1 MKNQI
6 LTTIIAI
13 ALCMVCGTSQAQT
26 TLYYSSPDTLRACDV
41 NRFSVSLV
49 NPVTDT
55 IIITP
60 QLNFPSGTA
69 ASCTTNN
76 NGVNYIFESVT
87 GGTASTLQ
95 TGNTLRFV
103 LNGTGTVTYTYR
115 AEIDCHVIM
124 IDSAAGLVK
133 LQQDFT
139 GSNTYV
145 IHPGNSNSTE
155 QVVNYTK
162 LTELNAGN
170 NFYVNYQQD
179 TTWLFYYKNTLSHR
193 TNIGFTF
200 NVNTALPCTGL
211 LFDPVIRFSN
221 GLHGQSFVYSN
232 NPAADTILLNASD
245 TLVIRVKVKATDCVS
260 CSGMAAAWSYRC
272 NQSQSGCNI
281 CEHSFIHAYT
291 ANMNDKPKID
301 VLRLT
306 PQQAIYDNSC
316 INDTSQTTL
325 WSYNIVN
332 TGNCAIDSIQFDLTQ
347 LGDAAWDVRRLMLM
361 PRKSLV
367 IEKTTMSHC
376 TIDTV
381 MELKS
386 QHLCVDLVDTAVYSC
401 YTKITDFFPGDTVQ
415 IRFALLRC
423 SEDTAVLMNA
433 YKYYNA
439 WMFKNLKTKSI
450 CGVEQFVPTASGFAA
465 GTLLAGQAGGG
476 GYDVHLQ
483 HQFYPSVSDMSVSNS
498 GTGEKATFNV
508 RLLSML
514 NNGKSYVYQLLG
526 CNQPQP
532 QCTTL
537 NGWLRATVVCDTNL
551 TIPNAYSDAF
561 MITLS
566 ATGDTTFYKPYYYNI
581 TQDSLSCQAKKY
593 HYYFNLADSGM
604 RTVIDS
610 GRFVYTLQAC
620 CNSDTDPTPYK
631 AEFHLLADAG
641 NCFTINLPS
650 ASVFHYQEPTFSATD
665 GIAQWLP
672 LSHAGNTISV
682 HCPGCVIPGIIVDHY
697 RMERNTYGLQD
708 SDNDHR
714 ADSATAVIDT
724 GSVWFAQNKN
734 NLSSTTLAFG
744 DRCTDYLRAHVQPGD
759 PGNDGYSYAQ
769 IKQLGL
775 RLNALQLSRIMPL
788 ALDTMM
794 VVPDTLTFYIDD
806 PTDSIGGCLE
816 CEPFGAGNDDFI
828 TLLKIVV
835 TGTDIAQFFLNT
847 NTNLN
852 EYLYSFTS
860 FFDSTAVS
868 DTGNLHNTTWHIPT
882 GSSRSFHGFEE
893 GQSIRLKVSYHVCGN
908 FNPPGDLTPENTFR
922 QSHIQNTVWLSG
934 KRQQHSQV
942 PQMEQSLT
950 LLQNSMN
957 ITIYDTLSPPYNL
970 MDTSYVNNRLFF
982 CETRGNFAYF
992 AATTFRNKTIITNK
1006 NNFQC
1011 LKRMEINMSSGYCN
1025 NALLYD
1031 AYPFEYRSPLM
1042 AGQSVAVNVP
1052 PGYEIVQATSKH
1064 KVPIGNNFYQTLPV
1078 DITALLPNTT
1088 GNISLN
1094 TTPFIAAHC
1103 LTHDTTAQNV
1113 TTGTTAYMG
1122 DQFYEHT
1129 ITLDMMPVSC
1139 TDDTAHNNSSSTV
1152 VTFGNQAAPC
1162 QSFYGCQNTTTTMT
1176 NASNT
1181 IEDFTLGANLMATGI
1196 GNSLATGISDTVC
1209 WNNLVLINTTKD
1221 NADHVFLSVANAPA
1235 YLSQWH
1241 YISHPSGIITQA
1253 NGHVIGLT
1261 PTLAQNI
1268 LLSGNVCAV
1277 MDSCPPLQDTLQFY
1291 LHYGWNCKN
1300 YPGTPFTVD
1309 SVCFTDSM
1317 PLRFTRAAYELV
1329 TASWSQTNSFSLC
1342 DTLFAEAKFQNGK
1355 AGFVYPFMVT
1365 LPSYD
1370 PRLQIIVAMACSNTD
1385 TVGLTP
1391 TAAPDVWTLTTDSL
1405 MAMLGSTG
1413 IHNSQYVTI
1422 RFLMVASCGFG
1433 MNVSDMLPAI
1443 QMAALSICNDT
1454 LTATSRQLGFAMP
1467 AFAWDS
1473 TSHCP
1478 DCWSITKTA
1487 STDTVAAVTDTVTY
1501 TITVCNNSVNTQT
1514 GTLADNTPANF
1525 MITNSTLPATITLNS
1540 MQCDTFTV
1548 SGYFTSPGSCFYNVA
1563 SVTSPAGTTWK
1574 DSVCVSVNYACTD
1587 SSTFIIYDST
1597 YSTTL
1602 NYRYDTL
1609 NLFVEGTLFVNDT
1622 LKLMRC
1628 NVYMNAGA
1636 HIIVQAGGY
1645 LDIDSSLVMG
1655 CTNMW
1660 RGITVLDYGEI
1671 IVHEGSTVADADTTI
1686 LANNKAKAT
1695 LQNSYIKN
1703 FVLGVYMPPSA
1714 NVYYNGTTLKVEQT
1728 TFDFTTFKP
1737 NYTGQNTHGVK
1748 PECGVLLNDW
1758 IGTIGGTLPLQLN
1771 SFNNLNTGIVSIGS
1785 IIIVKRSVFK
1795 NINYDT
1801 FYSTAYIGT
1810 AITSIKSSSH
1820 TGKLTILPEA
1830 WSYTTV
1836 DSSYRGIYTNGSE
1849 LTATYLHLLNVRTGV
1864 EQMNAPMLSTNT
1876 VSNCTITASHIAI
1889 KMATNPFARFMYTT
1903 NNDITING
1911 TSQGGSGLTLAH
1923 YGILMSEGNANTFV
1937 RYTASNNILKL
1948 NNALH
1953 GIYAG
1958 ALNTAKIKYN
1968 MVKINGNG
1976 SGISVFANQRSSV
1989 NCNTVEGT
1997 FSSGITGNS
2006 MGYTIGN
2013 SNNKLTVSCNLADST
2028 YRGFNFGGSNPSTLF
2043 KGNEMNIHYIGLYL
2057 NTGSPTNPTYIGIQP
2072 HHGNRWNT
2080 SSVSSFGGINLTS
2093 NPWVQASRFDVNPL
2107 SGSIYNPVVTPSSWF
2122 HQDTIGTTFDC
2133 GYSTICSTPPP
2144 AMADTTIRDLIE
2156 LGIFDSDEISTEAK
2170 AIATEYIYKELA
2182 DDSALWYSDSTYI
2195 QFMYENQSE
2204 PVAYLYDAEEYL
2216 RAAYTYDSTLMALF
2230 DSCNLQ
2236 ITTLTDSIEKLDE
2249 NHPAGWEVIRDQVLY
2264 TIEFLNQKIYN
2275 LHLQREAL
2283 FNDNLTNAELQNSYV
2298 VNGELPELN
2307 SAYMNE
2313 MEINYMETDED
2324 LQFLRD
2330 NYSGIFAIASQCPYV
2345 GGKAVERARTYIA
2358 LINDSISYDDANIC
2372 LQSGVYR
2379 FANDTTE
2386 NIKTTE
2392 IKIIPNPANDKVTI
2406 QLKGIDDGICKIQ
2419 IRNVLNEIVYDDVF
2433 DCKNQKHI
2441 INVSNLSQGVYS
2453 ITINAIGKKSI
2464 INKLF
2469 ITR

>member
-1 MKNQI
+1 MKNLI
-6 LTTIIAI
+6 FTTVTAI
-13 ALCMVCGTSQAQT
+13 ALCMTALFTQAQT
-26 TLYYSSPDTLRACDV
+26 TLYYSSPDTIRSCDV
-41 NRFSVSLV
+41 NRFTVSIL

-60 QLNFPSGTA
+60 QLNFPNGTA

-221 GLHGQSFVYSN
+221 GLYGQSFVYSN
-232 NPAADTILLNASD
+232 NPAADTILLNAAD

-367 IEKTTMSHC
+367 IEKTTLSHC

-1162 QSFYGCQNTTTTMT
+1162 QSFYGCQNTAVTAT
-1176 NASNT
+1176 NSSNA
-1181 IEDFTLGANLMATGI
+1181 IEDFTLAPQLTSMGI
-1196 GNSLATGISDTVC
+1196 GNSLATGIGDTVC
-1209 WNNLVLINTTKD
+1209 WNNLVLMNTTND
-1221 NADHVFLSVANAPA
+1221 NADNVFLSTVNAPV

-1241 YISHPSGIITQA
+1241 YISHPSNNIIQA
-1253 NGHVIGLT
+1253 NGDVIGLT

-1268 LLSGNVCAV
+1268 LLSGNV
-1277 MDSCPPLQDTLQFY
+1277 
-1291 LHYGWNCKN
+1291 
-1300 YPGTPFTVD
+1300 
-1309 SVCFTDSM
+1309 
-1317 PLRFTRAAYELV
+1317 
-1329 TASWSQTNSFSLC
+1329 
-1342 DTLFAEAKFQNGK
+1342 
-1355 AGFVYPFMVT
+1355 
-1365 LPSYD
+1365 
-1370 PRLQIIVAMACSNTD
+1370 
-1385 TVGLTP
+1385 
-1391 TAAPDVWTLTTDSL
+1391 
-1405 MAMLGSTG
+1405 
-1413 IHNSQYVTI
+1413 
-1422 RFLMVASCGFG
+1422 
-1433 MNVSDMLPAI
+1433 
-1443 QMAALSICNDT
+1443 
-1454 LTATSRQLGFAMP
+1454 
-1467 AFAWDS
+1467 
-1473 TSHCP
+1473 
-1478 DCWSITKTA
+1478 
-1487 STDTVAAVTDTVTY
+1487 
-1501 TITVCNNSVNTQT
+1501 
-1514 GTLADNTPANF
+1514 
-1525 MITNSTLPATITLNS
+1525 
-1540 MQCDTFTV
+1540 
-1548 SGYFTSPGSCFYNVA
+1548 
-1563 SVTSPAGTTWK
+1563 
-1574 DSVCVSVNYACTD
+1574 
-1587 SSTFIIYDST
+1587 
-1597 YSTTL
+1597 
-1602 NYRYDTL
+1602 
-1609 NLFVEGTLFVNDT
+1609 
-1622 LKLMRC
+1622 
-1628 NVYMNAGA
+1628 
-1636 HIIVQAGGY
+1636 
-1645 LDIDSSLVMG
+1645 
-1655 CTNMW
+1655 
-1660 RGITVLDYGEI
+1660 
-1671 IVHEGSTVADADTTI
+1671 
-1686 LANNKAKAT
+1686 
-1695 LQNSYIKN
+1695 
-1703 FVLGVYMPPSA
+1703 
-1714 NVYYNGTTLKVEQT
+1714 
-1728 TFDFTTFKP
+1728 
-1737 NYTGQNTHGVK
+1737 
-1748 PECGVLLNDW
+1748 
-1758 IGTIGGTLPLQLN
+1758 
-1771 SFNNLNTGIVSIGS
+1771 
-1785 IIIVKRSVFK
+1785 
-1795 NINYDT
+1795 
-1801 FYSTAYIGT
+1801 
-1810 AITSIKSSSH
+1810 
-1820 TGKLTILPEA
+1820 
-1830 WSYTTV
+1830 
-1836 DSSYRGIYTNGSE
+1836 
-1849 LTATYLHLLNVRTGV
+1849 
-1864 EQMNAPMLSTNT
+1864 
-1876 VSNCTITASHIAI
+1876 
-1889 KMATNPFARFMYTT
+1889 
-1903 NNDITING
+1903 
-1911 TSQGGSGLTLAH
+1911 
-1923 YGILMSEGNANTFV
+1923 
-1937 RYTASNNILKL
+1937 
-1948 NNALH
+1948 
-1953 GIYAG
+1953 
-1958 ALNTAKIKYN
+1958 
-1968 MVKINGNG
+1968 
-1976 SGISVFANQRSSV
+1976 
-1989 NCNTVEGT
+1989 
-1997 FSSGITGNS
+1997 
-2006 MGYTIGN
+2006 
-2013 SNNKLTVSCNLADST
+2013 
-2028 YRGFNFGGSNPSTLF
+2028 
-2043 KGNEMNIHYIGLYL
+2043 
-2057 NTGSPTNPTYIGIQP
+2057 
-2072 HHGNRWNT
+2072 
-2080 SSVSSFGGINLTS
+2080 
-2093 NPWVQASRFDVNPL
+2093 
-2107 SGSIYNPVVTPSSWF
+2107 
-2122 HQDTIGTTFDC
+2122 
-2133 GYSTICSTPPP
+2133 
-2144 AMADTTIRDLIE
+2144 
-2156 LGIFDSDEISTEAK
+2156 
-2170 AIATEYIYKELA
+2170 
-2182 DDSALWYSDSTYI
+2182 
-2195 QFMYENQSE
+2195 
-2204 PVAYLYDAEEYL
+2204 
-2216 RAAYTYDSTLMALF
+2216 
-2230 DSCNLQ
+2230 
-2236 ITTLTDSIEKLDE
+2236 
-2249 NHPAGWEVIRDQVLY
+2249 
-2264 TIEFLNQKIYN
+2264 
-2275 LHLQREAL
+2275 
-2283 FNDNLTNAELQNSYV
+2283 
-2298 VNGELPELN
+2298 
-2307 SAYMNE
+2307 
-2313 MEINYMETDED
+2313 
-2324 LQFLRD
+2324 
-2330 NYSGIFAIASQCPYV
+2330 
-2345 GGKAVERARTYIA
+2345 
-2358 LINDSISYDDANIC
+2358 
-2372 LQSGVYR
+2372 
-2379 FANDTTE
+2379 
-2386 NIKTTE
+2386 
-2392 IKIIPNPANDKVTI
+2392 
-2406 QLKGIDDGICKIQ
+2406 
-2419 IRNVLNEIVYDDVF
+2419 
-2433 DCKNQKHI
+2433 
-2441 INVSNLSQGVYS
+2441 
-2453 ITINAIGKKSI
+2453 
-2464 INKLF
+2464 
-2469 ITR
+2469 